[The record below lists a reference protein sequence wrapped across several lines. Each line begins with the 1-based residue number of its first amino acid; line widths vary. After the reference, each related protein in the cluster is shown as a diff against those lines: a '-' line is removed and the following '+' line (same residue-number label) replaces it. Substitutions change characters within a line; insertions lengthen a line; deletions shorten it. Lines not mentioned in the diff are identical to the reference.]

1 MDNLEYNINLEKL
14 EILRTEF
21 GNLYKVNNLGLPFY
35 ESKNN
40 LINSQEC
47 IIKRG
52 NLFILI

>member
-1 MDNLEYNINLEKL
+1 LDNLEYNINLEKL